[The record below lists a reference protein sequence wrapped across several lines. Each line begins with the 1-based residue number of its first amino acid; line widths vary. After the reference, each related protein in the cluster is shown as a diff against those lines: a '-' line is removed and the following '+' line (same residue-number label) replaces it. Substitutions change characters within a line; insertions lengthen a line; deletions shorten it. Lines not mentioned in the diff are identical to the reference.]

1 MDAEIGFPLS
11 PKVLVGFEQP
21 SRRRKE
27 LRSGESRVNARNV
40 VRVNRRWKLSK
51 RAGDLFAA
59 LDVADIPYALF
70 QRSQVLFNRV
80 R

>member
-1 MDAEIGFPLS
+1 MERAEDNS
-11 PKVLVGFEQP
+11 MAKM
-21 SRRRKE
+21 S
-27 LRSGESRVNARNV
+27 VNARNFV
-40 VRVNRRWKLSK
+40 TVNRTWRLSK

-80 R
+80 RQMFESV

>member
-1 MDAEIGFPLS
+1 MERAADNKYGENERQR
-11 PKVLVGFEQP
+11 KK
-21 SRRRKE
+21 RRE
-27 LRSGESRVNARNV
+27 
-40 VRVNRRWKLSK
+40 VNRRWRLSK